1 MMFVYFAV
9 FRTLI
14 HLSPLDLE
22 APLAFESGSV
32 TLLSTHPTEHHSRS
46 CLAHHSQHFREF
58 LYSFLIRNFIFSYEG
73 WKRENVC
80 NFLLVFI
87 LDNES
92 CGDEATRSRTF
103 LADRRVRILLRV
115 SNKNH
120 CCCYR
125 FHKNSW
131 DKDFFILSWT
141 FRPVRLHSWK
151 NRRQQ

>member
-1 MMFVYFAV
+1 MSNLKYREKV
-9 FRTLI
+9 RNR
-14 HLSPLDLE
+14 P
-22 APLAFESGSV
+22 
-32 TLLSTHPTEHHSRS
+32 TLLNIILVPALHIILSIS
-46 CLAHHSQHFREF
+46 AHF

-141 FRPVRLHSWK
+141 FRPVRLLKKPASTIK
-151 NRRQQ
+151 ACCRCRKTCVI